1 MFLER
6 IIFAFFFK
14 MISYMYDI
22 HFYTFFYLLF
32 FTLHKNISTYDLFE
46 RNLLSKEY
54 SFYTEIESTFW
65 LYFLFTLIIIFFF
78 SLFVRILFSWTGQA
92 PAKTCMKCIASLT
105 FHGGRKFTQQFYLIS
120 IAVKT
125 SLHNVLH

>member
-6 IIFAFFFK
+6 IIFAFFFEV
-14 MISYMYDI
+14 ISYMIYI
-22 HFYTFFYLLF
+22 FYLLF
-32 FTLHKNISTYDLFE
+32 YTLHKNISIYALFE
-46 RNLLSKEY
+46 RNLFSKEY
-54 SFYTEIESTFW
+54 SFYSKIKSTF
-65 LYFLFTLIIIFFF
+65 LVFFPIYFNHIFFF
-78 SLFVRILFSWTGQA
+78 LFVRILFSWTGQA

>member
-1 MFLER
+1 
-6 IIFAFFFK
+6 
-14 MISYMYDI
+14 MICSSETYSLKN
-22 HFYTFFYLLF
+22 TV
-32 FTLHKNISTYDLFE
+32 FTQK
-46 RNLLSKEY
+46 LSQR
-54 SFYTEIESTFW
+54 FC

-78 SLFVRILFSWTGQA
+78 LCLFAFYSLGRDKA

>member
-1 MFLER
+1 MFLAELYLPS
-6 IIFAFFFK
+6 FFK
-14 MISYMYDI
+14 WFLICMIYIFI
-22 HFYTFFYLLF
+22 HFFTFYFSHCIKIYQHMICSSETYSLKNTV
-32 FTLHKNISTYDLFE
+32 FTQK
-46 RNLLSKEY
+46 LSQR
-54 SFYTEIESTFW
+54 FC
-65 LYFLFTLIIIFFF
+65 LNFLFTLIIIFFF

>member
-6 IIFAFFFK
+6 IYLYLPSFLKWFHIW
-14 MISYMYDI
+14 
-22 HFYTFFYLLF
+22 YTFFNLLF
-32 FTLHKNISTYDLFE
+32 YTLHKNISIYALFE
-46 RNLLSKEY
+46 QNLFSKEY
-54 SFYTEIESTFW
+54 SFYTKIKSTFW

-78 SLFVRILFSWTGQA
+78 LCLFAFYSLGRDKA

>member
-1 MFLER
+1 
-6 IIFAFFFK
+6 

-32 FTLHKNISTYDLFE
+32 FTLHENISTYDLFE

-54 SFYTEIESTFW
+54 SFYTEIESTFC

-78 SLFVRILFSWTGQA
+78 LCLFAFYSLGRDKA

>member
-1 MFLER
+1 MLCSSENYSL
-6 IIFAFFFK
+6 K
-14 MISYMYDI
+14 
-22 HFYTFFYLLF
+22 
-32 FTLHKNISTYDLFE
+32 KN
-46 RNLLSKEY
+46 
-54 SFYTEIESTFW
+54 SFNTKIKSTFC

>member
-1 MFLER
+1 
-6 IIFAFFFK
+6 
-14 MISYMYDI
+14 MISYMYDT

-32 FTLHKNISTYDLFE
+32 FTLHENISTYALFE

-54 SFYTEIESTFW
+54 SFYTEIESTFC
-65 LYFLFTLIIIFFF
+65 LYFLFTLIIFF